1 MRLAVAGL
9 CLMLLGPTCLAGPPG
24 GPSGAMMLDKV
35 ADGLSK
41 YRREKDPDKRIE
53 WLKKLARIRDPR
65 VAIVL
70 AQEGINPDSILGERN
85 RQYAA
90 NLLMEYYIPRSQWVY
105 SAKYSVTA
113 QRWWESNEA
122 DLRRRAKQLP

>member
-1 MRLAVAGL
+1 MRLAIAGFAQF
-9 CLMLLGPTCLAGPPG
+9 MVGPACLAGPPTV
-24 GPSGAMMLDKV
+24 PSGAMVLDKI
-35 ADGLSK
+35 ADGLSQ
-41 YRREKDPDKRIE
+41 YRREKDPEKRIE
-53 WLKKLARIRDPR
+53 WLKKLAPMRDPR

-70 AQEGINPDSILGERN
+70 AQEGMNPESTLGERN

-90 NLLMEYYIPRSQWVY
+90 FLLMKHYIPRSQWVD